1 MRSNGSRK
9 SSDRSRG
16 RSNFVCTGGGEE
28 VCRDYLWGHCT
39 RGECKFAHPAGR
51 EGKLRLQQRSASGR
65 HKAASRA
72 SGGRRGAGGVGG
84 GLAAASGAASAG
96 DCHVAASRAGGG
108 RRGGQKTA
116 VSDRDKWIMGL
127 ARGAALTPE
136 EVEVF
141 FQVVKRAEDACATWY
156 PSMVL
161 TEEATVQRLARGAL
175 VEIIAERGFEGIGGS
190 RVYDAEK
197 AFMES
202 KMICPGCGKFDWTP
216 IPLDLPF
223 ADVGCR
229 SCKRTIEIK
238 DCHASHMRAG
248 GHTAKLQVPVSLKTV
263 ETPRLIP
270 ERNLGVCV
278 RVKTTRGTRWWF
290 TSREAMISAIEHPH
304 PTDPIIDS
312 KSGNRKQV
320 WVRAGKANP

>member
-1 MRSNGSRK
+1 MSSNGSRMD
-9 SSDRSRG
+9 SHRACGGSDFVRTGRG
-16 RSNFVCTGGGEE
+16 KE
-28 VCRDYLWGHCT
+28 VCRDYLWGCCT
-39 RGECKFAHPAGR
+39 RRTCRFDHPAGQ
-51 EGKLRLQQRSASGR
+51 EGLRVQQRRRANGR
-65 HKAASRA
+65 HEAASRA
-72 SGGRRGAGGVGG
+72 GGGHRGTGDSGG
-84 GLAAASGAASAG
+84 GLAAASGTASAG
-96 DCHVAASRAGGG
+96 SR
-108 RRGGQKTA
+108 
-116 VSDRDKWIMGL
+116 RDALIMGL
-127 ARGAALTPE
+127 ARGTALTPE
-136 EVEVF
+136 EVEVLY
-141 FQVVKRAEDACATWY
+141 QTVARAEDACATWY

-190 RVYDAEK
+190 GVYGAEE

-202 KMICPGCGKFDWTP
+202 NMVCPGCGKTDWTP

-278 RVKTTRGTRWWF
+278 RVRTKRGTRWWF
-290 TSREAMISAIEHPH
+290 TSREEMISAIEHP
-304 PTDPIIDS
+304 TDQIIDS

>member
-1 MRSNGSRK
+1 
-9 SSDRSRG
+9 
-16 RSNFVCTGGGEE
+16 
-28 VCRDYLWGHCT
+28 
-39 RGECKFAHPAGR
+39 
-51 EGKLRLQQRSASGR
+51 
-65 HKAASRA
+65 
-72 SGGRRGAGGVGG
+72 
-84 GLAAASGAASAG
+84 
-96 DCHVAASRAGGG
+96 
-108 RRGGQKTA
+108 
-116 VSDRDKWIMGL
+116 MGL

-156 PSMVL
+156 PSIVL

-202 KMICPGCGKFDWTP
+202 NMICPGCGNMDWTP

-238 DCHASHMRAG
+238 DCHVSHMRAG
-248 GHTAKLQVPVSLKTV
+248 GRTVKLQVPVSLKTV

-278 RVKTTRGTRWWF
+278 RVNTTRGTRWWF
-290 TSREAMISAIEHPH
+290 TSREAMISAIEHPD